1 MKKIITVVVAFL
13 ISSPV
18 LFAQLKA
25 GKQDNT
31 KHTVLNV
38 CPTHSTAKINE
49 PGRCPQCGMK
59 VSLSQ
64 KEQMKSQITKSY
76 SCPVNGAIVSV
87 SGKPSNL
94 SLKEQM
100 KWEVVK
106 LNNQAVNASIARN
119 KTDKCPGCG
128 MALAGEK

>member
-1 MKKIITVVVAFL
+1 MKKIIIFAVAFL
-13 ISSPV
+13 MVSPG

-31 KHTVLNV
+31 KHSVLNV

-49 PGRCPQCGMK
+49 PGKCPLCGMN

-76 SCPVNGAIVSV
+76 TCPVSADIV

-106 LNNQAVNASIARN
+106 LNNHAANSNTARN
-119 KTDKCPGCG
+119 KTDKCSGCG
-128 MALAGEK
+128 MALAGKK

>member
-1 MKKIITVVVAFL
+1 MKKIIIIAVAIL
-13 ISSPV
+13 VSSPA
-18 LFAQLKA
+18 LLAQWKA
-25 GKQDNT
+25 GRQDNT
-31 KHTVLNV
+31 KHPVLNV
-38 CPTHSTAKINE
+38 CPTHSTTKINE
-49 PGRCPQCGMK
+49 PGKCPLCGMN

-76 SCPVNGAIVSV
+76 TCPVSADIV

-106 LNNQAVNASIARN
+106 LNNHAVNANIARN

-128 MALAGEK
+128 MALAGKK